1 MIKEFINH
9 YQVKALRQASR
20 RMRRQPTKSEDL
32 LWQALRKRQLA
43 RLKFRRQHPI
53 GPAILD
59 FYCHEKR
66 LAVEVDGGVH
76 QENDVK
82 EHDQA
87 RQELIEL
94 YGVRFYR
101 CKAEEV
107 ENNLEDVLESIL
119 EAAREDT
126 SPPGGVRTSPPSLA
140 RCPLSLGRGGN
151 TKCGGEV
158 EGWGNTKCGGEVKNK
173 EPNV

>member
-43 RLKFRRQHPI
+43 GLKFRRQHPI
-53 GPAILD
+53 GPSIVD
-59 FYCHEKR
+59 FYCHEKC
-66 LAVEVDGGVH
+66 LVVEVDGGVH

-82 EHDQA
+82 EHDLA
-87 RQELIEL
+87 RQELIEM
-94 YGVRFYR
+94 YGIRFYR
-101 CKAEEV
+101 CTAEEV
-107 ENNLEDVLESIL
+107 EQNLEDVLESIL

-126 SPPGGVRTSPPSLA
+126 SPPSLT
-140 RCPLSLGRGGN
+140 RSSLSLGRGGN
-151 TKCGGEV
+151 TE
-158 EGWGNTKCGGEVKNK
+158 CGGEVKNK